1 MNSQTF
7 QMTMAV
13 INTACVLI
21 VVAYLLIRSGKK
33 FSFAHRPENWRE
45 FVVLSAIFGG
55 FSLYAAFNA
64 IRAFDAVVSLRHT
77 GALVG
82 GLLAGPWVGLT
93 AGIIGAVDRYLQGG
107 PSMVSA
113 VLAVILAGLFAGLYV
128 RYVKK
133 NRMPG
138 VWEAVLFTVVYELFA
153 GLLTLALV
161 SDWELALKI
170 EHNVRVPL
178 VIGNAVGVGLFI
190 ACIQILTREKEILK
204 TKTQIEGEL
213 NVARSIQMSMVP
225 KLFPTFP
232 DSREFEL
239 HALMRTAKEVG
250 GDLYNFLP
258 LGDGQRFCFMVGD
271 VSGKGVP
278 ASLFMAVAKTLLESE
293 ARASQGLDCS
303 AIMAR
308 ANDGL
313 CRGNDQSM
321 FVTVLLGVL
330 DIRSGAVEYCSAGH
344 MPPFLLRQ
352 DGSISHLRCHAGVAL
367 GVMEEMPY
375 QNQQL
380 TLQPGDALVLYTD
393 GVSEAFS
400 PAGTLFGDDGLAQA
414 LTGMTAAGSVPHAP
428 ELTQGIVAAVD
439 GFAAGEPLADD
450 ITLLALK
457 YHGTAAVATPAA
469 AAGGA

>member
-1 MNSQTF
+1 MSITTF
-7 QMTMAV
+7 QMTMTV
-13 INTACVLI
+13 VNTACVLI
-21 VVAYLLIRSGKK
+21 VVAYILIRLGDK
-33 FSFAHRPENWRE
+33 FSFTQRPANWRE
-45 FVVLSAIFGG
+45 FLVLSGIFGG
-55 FSLYAAFNA
+55 FCLYAAFNS

-82 GLLAGPWVGLT
+82 GLVAGPWVGMT

-128 RYVKK
+128 SYVKK

-161 SDWELALKI
+161 SDWDLALKI
-170 EHNVRVPL
+170 EQNVRLPL

-190 ACIQILTREKEILK
+190 ACIQIFVREKEILK
-204 TKTQIEGEL
+204 AKNQIESEL

-225 KLFPTFP
+225 NLFPTFP
-232 DSREFEL
+232 DSKEFEL
-239 HALMRTAKEVG
+239 HALMRPAKEVG
-250 GDLYNFLP
+250 GDLYNFLH
-258 LGDGQRFCFMVGD
+258 LGNGQRFCFMVGD

-278 ASLFMAVAKTLLESE
+278 ASLFMAVAKTLIESE
-293 ARASQGLDCS
+293 ARASDGLDCS

-308 ANDGL
+308 ANNGL

-330 DIRSGAVEYCSAGH
+330 DIKTGVVEYCAAGH
-344 MPPFLLRQ
+344 MPPFLLRR
-352 DGSISHLRCHAGVAL
+352 DGSIAHLHCDAGVAL
-367 GVMEEMPY
+367 GVMEDLPF
-375 QNQQL
+375 QNQQITL
-380 TLQPGDALVLYTD
+380 TPGDILVLYTD

-400 PAGTLFGDDGLAQA
+400 PAGAPFGDDGLAQA
-414 LTGMTAAGSVPHAP
+414 LAVMTAADGVQHAP
-428 ELTQGIVAAVD
+428 DITRGIVVAVD
-439 GFAAGEPLADD
+439 RFAADEPQADD

-457 YHGTAAVATPAA
+457 YHGTPAA
-469 AAGGA
+469 ATHATAEAGS